1 MRNKVRVQKV
11 IDKIDASVKNLETTV
26 GRTSL
31 YPQVERIIEQVQEYI
46 SDLNLLIEVE
56 DESIDNRY

>member
-11 IDKIDASVKNLETTV
+11 IDKIDASIKNLETTV
-26 GRTSL
+26 GRTPL
-31 YPQVERIIEQVQEYI
+31 YPQVEKIIEQVQEHI
-46 SDLNLLIEVE
+46 TDLNLLIEVE